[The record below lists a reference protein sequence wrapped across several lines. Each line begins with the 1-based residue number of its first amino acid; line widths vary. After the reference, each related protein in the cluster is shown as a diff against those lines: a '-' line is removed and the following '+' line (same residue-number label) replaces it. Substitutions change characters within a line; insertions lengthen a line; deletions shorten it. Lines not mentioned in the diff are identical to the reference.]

1 MNEGFRLVEN
11 WGLLVIILPLVFALV
26 AWTRYLQYKETLRML
41 DSGPEAHALLEFMK
55 STRLRRGL
63 ILGIALLALGAGLG
77 AGMSAADEAGV
88 VDPAAAA
95 ALLGLSVFLFALG
108 CGTVVLH
115 IVWMR
120 QARVAAPRGND
131 QPDQLEEPKG

>member
-1 MNEGFRLVEN
+1 MPSTFEN
-11 WGLLVIILPLVFALV
+11 WGPAGFVALLLVFALI

-41 DSGPEAHALLEFMK
+41 DSGPEARDLIEFMK

-63 ILGIALLALGAGLG
+63 ILGIALVALGAALG
-77 AGMSAADEAGV
+77 AGMSAAHEAGV

-108 CGTVVLH
+108 FGTVVLH

-120 QARVAAPRGND
+120 QARVTASRGND
-131 QPDQLEEPKG
+131 QPDQPEEPKA

>member
-1 MNEGFRLVEN
+1 MPTTFEN
-11 WGLLVIILPLVFALV
+11 WGPAGFVAMLLVFALI

-77 AGMSAADEAGV
+77 AGMSAASDARV
-88 VDPAAAA
+88 VGPAPVAAF
-95 ALLGLSVFLFALG
+95 LGLSVFLFALG

-131 QPDQLEEPKG
+131 RPDQPEEPKA